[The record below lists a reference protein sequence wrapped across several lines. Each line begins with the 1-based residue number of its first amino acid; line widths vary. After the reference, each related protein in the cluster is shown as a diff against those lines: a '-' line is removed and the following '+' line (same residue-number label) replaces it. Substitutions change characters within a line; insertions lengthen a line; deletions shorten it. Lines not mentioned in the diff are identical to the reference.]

1 MDELPVITG
10 SGPGSERIPVRLGD
24 HTVYVEVDRLPG
36 GEEEVAGRMFT
47 LDDFTGS
54 LRAIT
59 QTVSE
64 AIEHGLDKVR
74 PKKITVEF
82 GCEVGVESG
91 HLTAVLVKG
100 SAKANIKVVA
110 EWEPE

>member
-1 MDELPVITG
+1 MDEFPDRSG
-10 SGPGSERIPVRLGD
+10 SGSERVPVRLGD

-36 GEEEVAGRMFT
+36 GEEEVAGRPFS
-47 LDDFTGS
+47 LEDFTGS

-59 QTVSE
+59 ETVSE
-64 AIEHGLDKVR
+64 AIKNGLDKVK
-74 PKKITVEF
+74 PKKFTVEF

-100 SAKANIKVVA
+100 SAKANIKVVV